1 MRFMWKFVI
10 YLITGTLFCDN
21 YLVMNKS
28 KEYVFTVIISL
39 FCNNFSLFAQADSTL
54 PARPRI
60 EFDIEKNSFI
70 FPHVWKPGSLKAAVG
85 LTSTKFPLDYV
96 ESALRIPLIDVSATI
111 GLPKGFD
118 LSANINSIYIAN
130 QLRAGLHWN
139 SQGKRI
145 FSTKIGYDVGFIF
158 GALSQFGFD
167 NRTSAWAHYPNASIG
182 FKVKDIAITLKSEV
196 NVITYINTTAGG
208 IKVTELKDFF
218 NGGSLG
224 LYIEQRLWANHVLIV
239 GGRDNYVKYYYPVWP
254 SFSAFNRNY
263 HNIELFI
270 GLIIK

>member
-1 MRFMWKFVI
+1 MK
-10 YLITGTLFCDN
+10 TLFTV
-21 YLVMNKS
+21 LL
-28 KEYVFTVIISL
+28 YVFFNIST
-39 FCNNFSLFAQADSTL
+39 LFAEADSTIA
-54 PARPRI
+54 ARPKN
-60 EFDIEKNSFI
+60 EYDIEKNSFI

-96 ESALRIPLIDVSATI
+96 ESALRIPLIDFSATI
-111 GLPKGFD
+111 GLSKGFD
-118 LSANINSIYIAN
+118 MSANISSIYIAN
-130 QLRAGLHWN
+130 QVRMGVHWN
-139 SQGKRI
+139 RKGKT
-145 FSTKIGYDVGFIF
+145 FSTKVGYDMGFIF

-167 NRTSAWAHYPNASIG
+167 NRTSAWSHYPNASIG

-196 NVITYINTTAGG
+196 NVITYVNTTAGG
-208 IKVTELKDFF
+208 VKVTELKDFF

-224 LYIEQRLWANHVLIV
+224 LYVEQRLWANHVLIV

-254 SFSAFNRNY
+254 SFSAFNRKY

>member
-1 MRFMWKFVI
+1 MK
-10 YLITGTLFCDN
+10 TLF
-21 YLVMNKS
+21 
-28 KEYVFTVIISL
+28 TVLLCLFFDIST
-39 FCNNFSLFAQADSTL
+39 LFAQADSTL
-54 PARPRI
+54 SARSRN
-60 EFDIEKNSFI
+60 EYDIEKNSFI

-96 ESALRIPLIDVSATI
+96 ESALRIPLIDFSATI
-111 GLPKGFD
+111 GLSKGFD
-118 LSANINSIYIAN
+118 MSANISSIYIAN
-130 QLRAGLHWN
+130 QARMGVHWN
-139 SQGKRI
+139 RKGKT
-145 FSTKIGYDVGFIF
+145 FSTKVGYDMGFIF

-167 NRTSAWAHYPNASIG
+167 NRTSAWSHYPNASIG

-196 NVITYINTTAGG
+196 NVITYVNTTAGG
-208 IKVTELKDFF
+208 VKVTELKDFF

-224 LYIEQRLWANHVLIV
+224 LYVEQRLWANHVLIV

-254 SFSAFNRNY
+254 SFSAFNRKY